1 MDVCK
6 RVRERVFG
14 SKHIQLLFIFICFA
28 CCIVRTTN
36 SCLRCLTLLFSLV
49 LLLSS
54 IVLMSFG
61 AYLLQKW
68 LVDDAY
74 APLPP
79 QFSTQDY
86 NILNVQ
92 YMNKVC

>member
-6 RVRERVFG
+6 TVCERVFG
-14 SKHIQLLFIFICFA
+14 SKHNDCICIFFA
-28 CCIVRTTN
+28 CCIVRATN

-79 QFSTQDY
+79 QVSTEDY